1 MRFEQLTGRGPSS
14 QTQPE
19 NMMDNENDENGPNL
33 LLPDLSEAMYFE
45 EFERRQ
51 AQVKVLPLLLASYI

>member
-1 MRFEQLTGRGPSS
+1 
-14 QTQPE
+14 
-19 NMMDNENDENGPNL
+19 MMDNENDENGPNL